1 MATLTKLKSM
11 NDSDI
16 QNWLKKVEKEGVLV
30 LVYAMLGA
38 YEDTRNCVFRN
49 MSDRAGSLLKT
60 EIENY
65 EKANISST
73 IINQN
78 TDILENLF

>member
-1 MATLTKLKSM
+1 MTTLAKLKSL

-16 QNWLKKVEKEGVLV
+16 QNWLKKVQKEGVLV

-38 YEDTRNCVFRN
+38 DEDTKNCIFRN

-65 EKANISST
+65 EKANISSA
-73 IINQN
+73 IINKN
-78 TDILENLF
+78 SEILENLF